1 MSKEACAVWPLAFQ
15 TWRKMTSKEWSGFL
29 TTQLF
34 FWAHFPCGNGYRWTH
49 SSAFSFCPQSLMT
62 NQLIIV
68 RLIYGKNLER
78 ELTWRR
84 GLEIVQMLY
93 LDLKDGALW
102 KYLKKTRVSVK
113 HYSVSVHLTAFWGST
128 LAWLS
133 HSTASGI
140 SDQILCFIIQPQA
153 SLMAIR
159 SLIIL
164 IRNKYKISFSGV
176 FKQGY

>member
-15 TWRKMTSKEWSGFL
+15 MWRKMTSKEWSGFL
-29 TTQLF
+29 TPQLI
-34 FWAHFPCGNGYRWTH
+34 FWAHFPYGNGYRWTH
-49 SSAFSFCPQSLMT
+49 SSAFSFCPQSPVT
-62 NQLIIV
+62 HQLIIV
-68 RLIYGKNLER
+68 KLIYEKNLER

-93 LDLKDGALW
+93 LDLEDGALW
-102 KYLKKTRVSVK
+102 KYLKKTRVSGK
-113 HYSVSVHLTAFWGST
+113 HYSVSVNLTTFWDST

-140 SDQILCFIIQPQA
+140 SDWILCFIIQPQA
-153 SLMAIR
+153 SLMVIR

-164 IRNKYKISFSGV
+164 IRSKCKISFSGI